1 MIIVVALVG
10 IILFII
16 GLFLVRRANKKER
29 YSADAEYVPVVIG
42 CIVFAACIIAAFVL
56 THELK
61 MLNVIDDKIAMYEE
75 ENTKIETQI
84 AEAVKQYQEYEH
96 DIFVEVAPESAVTL
110 VSLYPELK
118 ADTLV
123 QKQIEVY
130 IANNEKIKELKES
143 KISGSV
149 MKWWLYFGG

>member
-10 IILFII
+10 IILSVI
-16 GLFLVRRANKKER
+16 GILLVRRANKKER
-29 YSADAEYVPVVIG
+29 YSADAEYTPVVIG

-149 MKWWLYFGG
+149 KKWWLYFGG